1 VDSVAADSAAGR
13 RLLLEPGA
21 AAWFVRTALAAD
33 DGSRAVAVVVN
44 AELLAAG
51 NRSCA
56 ALAAAARHAR
66 ALLERDA
73 DALSQVALGHVHPLS
88 RADAAADAGTLYADA
103 GAPNAAC
110 EQLQVAMTAYVEM
123 GMVREAARVRALLRG
138 LGVRRRHWQQ
148 VDRPVEGW
156 ESLTEAERRVA
167 EAVSEGL
174 TNRQV
179 GARLFL
185 SRHTVDFH
193 LRHVF
198 CKLNIG
204 SRAELTLIA
213 IQQLAV

>member
-1 VDSVAADSAAGR
+1 V
-13 RLLLEPGA
+13 
-21 AAWFVRTALAAD
+21 
-33 DGSRAVAVVVN
+33 
-44 AELLAAG
+44 
-51 NRSCA
+51 
-56 ALAAAARHAR
+56 
-66 ALLERDA
+66 
-73 DALSQVALGHVHPLS
+73 
-88 RADAAADAGTLYADA
+88 
-103 GAPNAAC
+103 
-110 EQLQVAMTAYVEM
+110 
-123 GMVREAARVRALLRG
+123 ARVRALLRR

-148 VDRPVEGW
+148 VDRPLEGW

-204 SRAELTLIA
+204 SRSELTLIA
-213 IQQLAV
+213 IEQLAV